1 MTTLLLIALIGF
13 LMYAFPVIPFVLLH
27 IVKMM
32 LYMCKDMFTYI
43 KGRKWKKYANYGIYI
58 YGGLYGGGKSLSISK
73 YCTEIYKKY
82 DNVKF
87 ISNIAVSYTHLSC
100 RRRG

>member
-27 IVKMM
+27 IVKMV
-32 LYMCKDMFTYI
+32 LYMWKDMFTYI

-58 YGGLYGGGKSLSISK
+58 LAVYMVAVSRCQFLSIVQRYIKSM
-73 YCTEIYKKY
+73 TM
-82 DNVKF
+82 
-87 ISNIAVSYTHLSC
+87 
-100 RRRG
+100 